1 MFSWR
6 NHLVGHSMLKY
17 YVVNKKRPSID
28 AYFAYAVPRI
38 NGRNAWCLQSFFF
51 AFHKIHLHFTSNS
64 RQFLTNSL
72 LQLFGPKFISASSKV
87 DCEKC
92 RNYNFHLKE
101 CWSLILIWL
110 ASAQISKF
118 SEHLWAAQNV
128 VFWHVSP
135 RIEKR
140 CYQDIPTNGL

>member
-1 MFSWR
+1 MWWIRKGQALMPTLPMRFLGLMAEMR
-6 NHLVGHSMLKY
+6 DACNH
-17 YVVNKKRPSID
+17 
-28 AYFAYAVPRI
+28 
-38 NGRNAWCLQSFFF
+38 SFLLFTRY
-51 AFHKIHLHFTSNS
+51 IFTSLQTVVSFS
-64 RQFLTNSL
+64 RIVSFNFLVQRSPPLHQKLNAMLS
-72 LQLFGPKFISASSKV
+72 
-87 DCEKC
+87 

-128 VFWHVSP
+128 VFWLWHVSP